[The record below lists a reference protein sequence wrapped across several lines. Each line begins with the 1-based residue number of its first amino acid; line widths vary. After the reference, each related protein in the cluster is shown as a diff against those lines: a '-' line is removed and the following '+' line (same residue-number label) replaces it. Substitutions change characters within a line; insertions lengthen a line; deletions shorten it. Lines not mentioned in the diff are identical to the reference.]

1 MPSSAILVPWAM
13 WPLLMGIGLQ
23 LIVAK
28 AFAPRAKG
36 VLAFLSCLASL
47 GAVLGTYPGVRD
59 GSAIHLHLGTWDGP
73 LALVLHVDALGLL
86 FAFMATGIGS
96 LVLLYSIDYMAHDA
110 STTRFYSIILAFI
123 AGLVVLT
130 YSANL
135 LIFYLGWELVG
146 LCSFS
151 LVGFWYKNPEA
162 VKGARKVLL
171 MTHLAGYGL
180 LAAILIIYAR
190 TGSTLWT
197 DAAVGRSMTSGVFVL
212 MLIALAAK
220 SVQFPLHTWI
230 PEAMAAPTPVSALL
244 HAACYVKAGVY
255 LAARMHSFTVWPES
269 WGIIMLWVGTV
280 TMLVGVL
287 YALVQTDLK
296 RLLAFSTVSQI
307 GYMITGIGLGTP
319 LGIAAGLLHCINHG
333 FFKSS
338 LFLAAGSV
346 QHATGTRDMDEL
358 GGLAGKMPR
367 TTAVWMIG
375 VGSMMGIP
383 LMSGFASKWLV
394 YTAALQKGMV
404 IPALA
409 AWIASI
415 GTVYIGVKAT
425 SSVFLGNTQERTKH
439 AHESPALM
447 TLGMGLLT
455 VVTLV
460 LGVAPQVVIRLLI
473 NPVLT
478 ALGMPPA
485 VGVSWFG
492 MTDAMGSWSAS
503 MGLAMAIVSAVI
515 GGIVYLAVVRPAR
528 TVVAGRAGAACAGAG
543 SGVFTGGGGAFTGG
557 EPIAGPAKMPA
568 GDFSA
573 VLKRQWAPILSAFD
587 VDAFYMGFW
596 RPILDFSIRLQQAIS
611 WVETNVIAAMVVGVV
626 IVLLAVYIEIPNAL
640 RIPMVGGERVPLL
653 IAISSALA
661 LLALVAT
668 AAASKS
674 CRKLAGLMFAAG
686 APAVL
691 GLLVESAA
699 LRLVLLEAS
708 SFLALLLV
716 WKCAKTKSA
725 AWTFATVI
733 VASAATL
740 IPGLLLLEHGNAEL
754 ARTLLIAGFFLKLG
768 MVPFLW
774 LPTVVEKVPALV
786 IGLVICVLDI
796 AAFGELCVV
805 TKAAPWMLEPK
816 GLCLSVAAISAFVA
830 ALLMLAQKDVKR
842 LLALSTV
849 EDIGFLCF
857 GLVASATVGFEG
869 AVLGAATHALAKALL
884 FISISSPEA
893 NGDLRST
900 SRGLASRYPVSAA
913 GFLIGMLA
921 VLGIPPTIGF
931 AGRWRIYEMGAQL
944 GAGWLAVLIASSMLA
959 LIAYV
964 RALTR
969 MWWGVYPAEDSVGL
983 APAVETGTAKTCI
996 VILGALLVLAGVA
1009 PSMLRILTWGAR

>member
-1 MPSSAILVPWAM
+1 MPSSAILVPWAL
-13 WPLLMGIGLQ
+13 WPLLLGIAMQ
-23 LIVAK
+23 LLVARLLS
-28 AFAPRAKG
+28 PRAKG

-47 GAVLGTYPGVRD
+47 GAVLGTFPGVRD

-73 LALVLHVDALGLL
+73 LALVLHVDALSLL
-86 FAFMATGIGS
+86 FAFMATGIGA
-96 LVLLYSIDYMAHDA
+96 LVLLYSIDYMAHEV

-135 LIFYLGWELVG
+135 LIFYIGWELVG

-190 TGSTLWT
+190 TGTTLWT
-197 DAAVGRSMTSGVFVL
+197 DAAVGRSMTSGIFVL

-269 WGIIMLWVGTV
+269 WSIIMLWAGTV

-346 QHATGTRDMDEL
+346 QHSTGTRDMDKL

-425 SSVFLGNTQERTKH
+425 SSVFLGNTQESTKD

-473 NPVLT
+473 NPVLA

-528 TVVAGRAGAACAGAG
+528 TVAAGCAVAAYAGA
-543 SGVFTGGGGAFTGG
+543 GGGAFTGG

-568 GDFSA
+568 ADFSA
-573 VLKRQWAPILSAFD
+573 VLKRQWAPILRAFD
-587 VDAFYMGFW
+587 VDAFYLGFW
-596 RPILDFSIRLQQAIS
+596 HLILDLSTRIQLAIS

-626 IVLLAVYIEIPNAL
+626 IVLLAVYREIPDAL
-640 RIPMVGGERVPLL
+640 RIPIVGGERIPLL
-653 IAISSALA
+653 IAMASG
-661 LLALVAT
+661 LALVALV
-668 AAASKS
+668 AAATASKS
-674 CRKLAGLMFAAG
+674 CRKLAGLMFVSG
-686 APAVL
+686 VPAVA
-691 GLLVESAA
+691 GLLVESAG
-699 LRLVLLEAS
+699 LRLMLLEAS
-708 SFLALLLV
+708 SFLALLLI
-716 WKCAKTKSA
+716 WKCAKTRSA

-774 LPTVVEKVPALV
+774 LPTVAERVPALV

-796 AAFGELCVV
+796 AAFGELYVV

-830 ALLMLAQKDVKR
+830 ALLMLAQKDMKR

-857 GLVASATVGFEG
+857 GLVASATIGFEG
-869 AVLGAATHALAKALL
+869 AVLGAATHAIAKALL

-893 NGDLRST
+893 SGELGSA
-900 SRGLASRYPVSAA
+900 SRGLATRYPMSAA

-931 AGRWRIYEMGAQL
+931 AGRWRIYEMAAQL
-944 GAGWLAVLIASSMLA
+944 GAGWLTVLIASSMLA

-964 RALTR
+964 RALTKT
-969 MWWGVYPAEDSVGL
+969 WWGVYPVEAGVTL

-996 VILGALLVLAGVA
+996 VILAALLVLAGVL
-1009 PSMLRILTWGAR
+1009 PSGLEMFTRGIR

>member
-1 MPSSAILVPWAM
+1 LE
-13 WPLLMGIGLQ
+13 LL
-23 LIVAK
+23 VAK
-28 AFAPRAKG
+28 AFSPRSKG
-36 VLAFLSCLASL
+36 LLAFLCCLGSL

-59 GSAIHLHLGTWDGP
+59 GSAIHLNLGIWDGP
-73 LALVLHVDALGLL
+73 LAFVVHVDALSLL
-86 FAFMATGIGS
+86 FAFMATGIGA
-96 LVLLYSIDYMAHDA
+96 LVLLYSVDYMAEEESA
-110 STTRFYSIILAFI
+110 TRFYSIILAFI
-123 AGLVVLT
+123 AGLVVLV

-197 DAAVGRSMTSGVFVL
+197 DPAVGQSMTGGLFVL
-212 MLIALAAK
+212 MLVALAAK

-255 LAARMHSFTVWPES
+255 LAARMHSFARWPES
-269 WGIIMLWVGTV
+269 WSVMMLSVGTV

-346 QHATGTRDMDEL
+346 QHATGTRDMDQL
-358 GGLAGKMPR
+358 GGLATKMPR

-425 SSVFLGNTQERTKH
+425 SSVFLGNTQKRTKD
-439 AHESPALM
+439 AHESPAMM
-447 TLGMGLLT
+447 TLGMGLLSL
-455 VVTLV
+455 VTIG
-460 LGVAPQVVIRLLI
+460 LGIAPQVVVRLLI
-473 NPVLT
+473 NPVLA
-478 ALGMPPA
+478 ALGMPAA
-485 VGVSWFG
+485 VGISWFG

-503 MGLAMAIVSAVI
+503 MGLAMAVVSAII
-515 GGIVYLAVVRPAR
+515 GGIVYFAVVRPAR
-528 TVVAGRAGAACAGAG
+528 MVAVGGAAFAGA
-543 SGVFTGGGGAFTGG
+543 GGGAFTGG

-568 GDFSA
+568 GDFSE
-573 VLKRQWAPILSAFD
+573 VLKRQWSPILRALD
-587 VDAFYMGFW
+587 VDAFYAGFW
-596 RPILDFSIRLQQAIS
+596 RLVLEFTTRMQQAVS
-611 WVETNVIAAMVVGVV
+611 WVESYAVAALVAGSVV
-626 IVLLAVYIEIPNAL
+626 IFLVLERVVPNA
-640 RIPMVGGERVPLL
+640 IPASTAGGEHVPLL
-653 IAISSALA
+653 IGVGSALA
-661 LLALVAT
+661 LLAVVTT
-668 AAASKS
+668 AMASKTW
-674 CRKLAGLMFAAG
+674 RKLAGLMLASG

-691 GLLVESAA
+691 GLFVESSV

-708 SFLALLLV
+708 SFLALLLI
-716 WKCAKTKSA
+716 WKSAKTKSA
-725 AWTFATVI
+725 AWTFVTVI

-740 IPGLLLLEHGNAEL
+740 IPGLLLLEHGHAEL
-754 ARTLLIAGFFLKLG
+754 ARTFLIVGFLLKLG
-768 MVPFLW
+768 LVPFFLW
-774 LPTVVEKVPALV
+774 LPKVAEQVPSLV
-786 IGLVICVLDI
+786 MGMVICVLDI
-796 AAFGELCVV
+796 AAFGEFCVV
-805 TKAAPWMLEPK
+805 AKAAPWVLEPK
-816 GLCLSVAAISAFVA
+816 GLWLGVAALSALVA
-830 ALLMLAQKDVKR
+830 ALLMLAQRDLKR
-842 LLALSTV
+842 MLALSTV
-849 EDIGFLCF
+849 EDMGFLCF
-857 GLVASATVGFEG
+857 GLAASSAIGFEG
-869 AVLGAATHALAKALL
+869 AVIGAATHAAAKALL

-893 NGDLRST
+893 NGELGSG

-931 AGRWRIYEMGAQL
+931 AGRWRLYETAAQL
-944 GAGWLAVLIASSMLA
+944 GMGWLAVLLASSMVA

-964 RALTR
+964 RALTGT
-969 MWWGVYPAEDSVGL
+969 WWGAASLGADAGMGAS
-983 APAVETGTAKTCI
+983 APRMETRTARTCI
-996 VILGALLVLAGVA
+996 VLLAALLVMAGVL
-1009 PSMLRILTWGAR
+1009 PSGLTLLTRGIR

>member
-1 MPSSAILVPWAM
+1 MPSPATLVPWAL
-13 WPLLMGIGLQ
+13 WPLVLGIGLQ
-23 LIVAK
+23 LLSAK
-28 AFAPRAKG
+28 VFSSRGKG
-36 VLAFLSCLASL
+36 VLAFLCCLGSL

-73 LALVLHVDALGLL
+73 LALVFHVDALSLL
-86 FAFMATGIGS
+86 FAFMATGIGA
-96 LVLLYSIDYMAHDA
+96 LVLLYAIDYMSHEPAA
-110 STTRFYSIILAFI
+110 TRFYSIILAFV
-123 AGLVVLT
+123 AGLVVLV

-135 LIFYLGWELVG
+135 LLFYLGWELVG

-190 TGSTLWT
+190 TGSVLWT
-197 DAAVGRSMTSGVFVL
+197 DPAVGQAMTGVLFVL
-212 MLIALAAK
+212 MLTALAAK

-255 LAARMHSFTVWPES
+255 LAARMHSFTRWPES
-269 WGIIMLWVGTV
+269 WSVMMLWVGTV

-346 QHATGTRDMDEL
+346 QHATGTRDMDQL
-358 GGLAGKMPR
+358 GGLASKMPR

-404 IPALA
+404 VPALA

-439 AHESPALM
+439 AHESPAMM
-447 TLGMGLLT
+447 TLGMGLLS
-455 VVTLV
+455 VVTIG
-460 LGVAPQVVIRLLI
+460 LGIAPQVAIRLLI
-473 NPVLT
+473 NPVL
-478 ALGMPPA
+478 AAFGMPA
-485 VGVSWFG
+485 TVGVSWFG
-492 MTDAMGSWSAS
+492 MTDAMGSWAAS
-503 MGLAMAIVSAVI
+503 MGLVMAVVSAII
-515 GGIVYLAVVRPAR
+515 GGIVYLVVVRPAR
-528 TVVAGRAGAACAGAG
+528 VVMARGAFAGA
-543 SGVFTGGGGAFTGG
+543 GGGAFTGG

-573 VLKRQWAPILSAFD
+573 VLRRQWSPIMRALD
-587 VDAFYMGFW
+587 VDAFYLGFW
-596 RPILDFSIRLQQAIS
+596 RLVLDCSTRMQQALS
-611 WVETNVIAAMVVGVV
+611 WVETNATTALIAASVV
-626 IVLLAVYIEIPNAL
+626 VLLAVHRAVPNAAL
-640 RIPMVGGERVPLL
+640 FTEAGGERVPLL
-653 IAISSALA
+653 IGAASALA
-661 LLALVAT
+661 LLALVIT
-668 AAASKS
+668 AAAS
-674 CRKLAGLMFAAG
+674 RAWRNLAGWMFVTG

-691 GLLVESAA
+691 GLFVTSAT

-708 SFLALLLV
+708 SFLALLLI
-716 WKCAKTKSA
+716 WKSAKTKSA
-725 AWTFATVI
+725 VWTFLTVI
-733 VASAATL
+733 AVSAATL
-740 IPGLLLLEHGNAEL
+740 IPGLLLLEHGHAEL
-754 ARTLLIAGFFLKLG
+754 ARTLLITGFFLKLG
-768 MVPFLW
+768 LVPFFLW
-774 LPTVVEKVPALV
+774 LPKLAEQVPALV
-786 IGLVICVLDI
+786 LGLVICVLDI
-796 AAFGELCVV
+796 AAFGELCLVA
-805 TKAAPWMLEPK
+805 KAAPWVLEPR
-816 GLCLSVAAISAFVA
+816 GLWLCVAALSALAA
-830 ALLMLAQKDVKR
+830 ALLMLAQRNLKR
-842 LLALSTV
+842 MLALSTV
-849 EDIGFLCF
+849 EDMGFLCF
-857 GLVASATVGFEG
+857 GLAASSVIGFEG
-869 AVLGAATHALAKALL
+869 AVFGAAAHAVAKALL

-893 NGDLRST
+893 DGELKSN

-931 AGRWRIYEMGAQL
+931 AGRWRIYEAAAQL
-944 GAGWLAVLIASSMLA
+944 GTGWMTVMILSSMLA

-969 MWWGVYPAEDSVGL
+969 MWWGVSPEEAVVPS
-983 APAVETGTAKTCI
+983 AAVETGAAKIWI
-996 VILGALLVLAGVA
+996 VLLAALLVIAGVL
-1009 PSMLRILTWGAR
+1009 PSGLEFLTRGIQ

>member
-1 MPSSAILVPWAM
+1 MQ
-13 WPLLMGIGLQ
+13 LLL
-23 LIVAK
+23 AK
-28 AFAPRAKG
+28 ALSPRGKG
-36 VLAFLSCLASL
+36 VLAFLCCLCSL

-59 GSAIHLHLGTWDGP
+59 GSAIHLNMGMWDGP
-73 LALVLHVDALGLL
+73 LAFVLHVDALSLL

-96 LVLLYSIDYMAHDA
+96 LVLLYSIDYMAEDKSA
-110 STTRFYSIILAFI
+110 TRFYCIILAFI
-123 AGLVVLT
+123 AGLVVLV

-197 DAAVGRSMTSGVFVL
+197 DAAVGRSMTSGIFVL

-346 QHATGTRDMDEL
+346 QHATGTRDMDQL
-358 GGLAGKMPR
+358 GGLASKMPR

-394 YTAALQKGMV
+394 YTAALQSGMV

-415 GTVYIGVKAT
+415 GTVYVGVKAT
-425 SSVFLGNTQERTKH
+425 SSVFLGNTQERTRSV
-439 AHESPALM
+439 HESPAMM
-447 TLGMGLLT
+447 TLGMGLLS
-455 VVTLV
+455 VVTIV
-460 LGVAPQVVIRLLI
+460 LGIAPQVVVRLLI
-473 NPVLT
+473 NPVLA
-478 ALGMPPA
+478 ALGMPA
-485 VGVSWFG
+485 TVGISWFG

-503 MGLAMAIVSAVI
+503 LGLAMAVVSAII
-515 GGIVYLAVVRPAR
+515 GGIVYLAVVRPAQ
-528 TVVAGRAGAACAGAG
+528 TVGAGRAAAAHVGAG
-543 SGVFTGGGGAFTGG
+543 SGVFTGG
-557 EPIAGPAKMPA
+557 EPIAGPTKMPA
-568 GDFSA
+568 SDFSA
-573 VLKRQWAPILSAFD
+573 VLKRQWSPILRAFD
-587 VDAFYMGFW
+587 VDAFYLGFW
-596 RPILDFSIRLQQAIS
+596 RLLLDLSTRLQSAIS
-611 WVETNVIAAMVVGVV
+611 WVETNVIAAMVAGVV
-626 IVLLAVYIEIPNAL
+626 IVLLAVYREIPDAL

-653 IAISSALA
+653 IAFSSGLA
-661 LLALVAT
+661 LLALVA
-668 AAASKS
+668 AATASKS
-674 CRKLAGLMFAAG
+674 CRKLAGLMFASG
-686 APAVL
+686 APAVV
-691 GLLVESAA
+691 GLLVESAG

-716 WKCAKTKSA
+716 WKCARTKSA

-733 VASAATL
+733 IASAATL

-774 LPTVVEKVPALV
+774 LPTVAEEVPGLV

-805 TKAAPWMLEPK
+805 TRAAPWMLEPK
-816 GLCLSVAAISAFVA
+816 GLCLSVAAISALVA
-830 ALLMLAQKDVKR
+830 ALLMLAQRDLKR

-869 AVLGAATHALAKALL
+869 ALLGAATHAIAKALL

-893 NGDLRST
+893 NGDLRSN
-900 SRGLASRYPVSAA
+900 SRGLASRYPLSAA

-944 GAGWLAVLIASSMLA
+944 GAGWLTVLIASSMLA

-969 MWWGVYPAEDSVGL
+969 TWWGTYPARDGAEL
-983 APAVETGTAKTCI
+983 APIPETLTAKTCI
-996 VILGALLVLAGVA
+996 VLLAALLVIAGVLPA
-1009 PSMLRILTWGAR
+1009 GLELLMRGMR